1 MVLSL
6 PPLLLAL
13 ASAAPQD
20 ELRICDADF
29 GDGGRSGHVALLV
42 GGDYRPSSLTLSLR
56 EPDGWSRAEI
66 ALDPAERRLP
76 GLLSNAFVALR
87 FTRPPELPL
96 RMNAYA
102 DGRLRWRHEIRT
114 PFWPGSLDRSA
125 TVTRIGRHAPGTV
138 DSLGRAD
145 DGVPVPAPHELAIF
159 LVDARDRQVG
169 ETRYI
174 LPGAAPDGPAA
185 AALAAVEAQYR
196 ARTCHEGAPP
206 ID

>member
-1 MVLSL
+1 MLPSL
-6 PPLLLAL
+6 APLLLAL
-13 ASAAPQD
+13 VSAAPQ
-20 ELRICDADF
+20 EEPRICEADF
-29 GDGGRSGHVALLV
+29 SEGGRSGHVAFVV
-42 GGDYRPSSLTLSLR
+42 GWDYTPGSLTLSLR
-56 EPDGWSRAEI
+56 EPDGWSRVEI

-76 GLLSNAFVALR
+76 GLLSNAFVAVR

-138 DSLGRAD
+138 DNLGRAD
-145 DGVPVPAPHELAIF
+145 DGLPVPAPHELAIV

-196 ARTCHEGAPP
+196 ARSCHEGAPL